1 MDNFDLKKYLA
12 EGRLY
17 EETAGYAYASN
28 SGDRIELWSEEDFN
42 DYVSDIAEDDYDGN
56 KEAAMDYMKNEN
68 MLTRLPSSSYLF
80 VYANDERLN
89 FFDANTKEEFVEL
102 INEEYHGGLEGDVDA
117 MFAKILEYADNSYI
131 DGDSSDQQVVI
142 ENGKVVGGRA

>member
-12 EGRLY
+12 EGRLF
-17 EETAGYAYASN
+17 EEATGYTYASN
-28 SGDRIELWSEEDFN
+28 SGDRIELWSEESLN
-42 DYVSDIAEDDYDGN
+42 DYVSDIAEDDYSGN
-56 KEAAMDYMKNEN
+56 KEAAMEYMKNEN
-68 MLTRLPSSSYLF
+68 MLTRLPSSPYLF
-80 VYANDERLN
+80 IYGNNESLD

-131 DGDSSDQQVVI
+131 DGDSSSQQIVI